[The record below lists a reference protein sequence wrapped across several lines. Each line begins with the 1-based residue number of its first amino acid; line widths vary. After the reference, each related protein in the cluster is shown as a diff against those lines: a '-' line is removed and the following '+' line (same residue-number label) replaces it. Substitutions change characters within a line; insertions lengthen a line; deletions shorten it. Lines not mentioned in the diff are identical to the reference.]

1 MVKENALTNWFLTFL
16 VTWVCSMREGSYFG
30 WKVGMKIA
38 LGKCNKQSV
47 VTGSP
52 LELSCFPTACITGV
66 IFSRFSGE
74 QKQAQGRLGAWD
86 THDGEGTEN
95 HCLSTHYWCLSTL
108 CVSGTPCSLCAV
120 DLRSPKKCEKIT
132 PIMKTSF
139 PINNAPQNY

>member
-1 MVKENALTNWFLTFL
+1 MHCL
-16 VTWVCSMREGSYFG
+16 VSDFSCYLCSMREGSYFG

-74 QKQAQGRLGAWD
+74 QKQAQGRLG
-86 THDGEGTEN
+86 
-95 HCLSTHYWCLSTL
+95 
-108 CVSGTPCSLCAV
+108 V
-120 DLRSPKKCEKIT
+120 
-132 PIMKTSF
+132 
-139 PINNAPQNY
+139 